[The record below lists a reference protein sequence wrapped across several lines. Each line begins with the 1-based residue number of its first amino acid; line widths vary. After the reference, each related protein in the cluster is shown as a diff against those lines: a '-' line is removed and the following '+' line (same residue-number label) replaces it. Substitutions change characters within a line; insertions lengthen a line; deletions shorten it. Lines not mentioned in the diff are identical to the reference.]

1 MNVSAC
7 KILTDVESKIRLE
20 LLKEKKEETIVK
32 YKSSIVIFVVCLL
45 TACGD
50 NNSKAENSVNNWNQS
65 ETEHTS
71 VDDQFVSS
79 NTEELTITTDTE
91 ELSPEDEKL
100 INEDGMTL
108 ESRISVPSGYQ
119 RTEVEEGSLGDF
131 LHQYPMK
138 AYGSKVHLFDGSEK
152 YNQSAHISVFD
163 LPIENYDLQQCA
175 DSVIRMYAE
184 YFWNTKQ
191 YDRIAFHYTS
201 GFLAEYPKWR
211 EGNRIK
217 VDGNTVKWVKSAGY
231 DDSYECFVEYLKN
244 VFSYAG
250 TLSMYCEEAVEIPL
264 GEAKAGDVFL
274 YGGSPGHVVMI
285 VDVCENEDGEK
296 AFLLAQGYM
305 PAQEFHLLVNENH
318 LEDPWYYE
326 SEISY
331 PFSTP
336 EYTFQEGSLKT
347 LLY

>member
-1 MNVSAC
+1 M
-7 KILTDVESKIRLE
+7 
-20 LLKEKKEETIVK
+20 K

-65 ETEHTS
+65 EIEYTS
-71 VDDQFVSS
+71 VDDQIVYS
-79 NTEELTITTDTE
+79 NTEEMRIEKDFQEETTE
-91 ELSPEDEKL
+91 VASKEVELL
-100 INEDGMTL
+100 INEAGMTL

-119 RTEVEEGSLGDF
+119 RMEVEEGSLGDF

-191 YDRIAFHYTS
+191 YDQIAFHYTS

>member
-1 MNVSAC
+1 M
-7 KILTDVESKIRLE
+7 
-20 LLKEKKEETIVK
+20 KEREEEMIVK
-32 YKSSIVIFVVCLL
+32 YKSSIVIFVVCLSLL

-50 NNSKAENSVNNWNQS
+50 NNNKAENSVNNWNQS

-71 VDDQFVSS
+71 VDDQIAYS
-79 NTEELTITTDTE
+79 NTEELAITTETE
-91 ELSPEDEKL
+91 ELTPKVERL
-100 INEDGMTL
+100 INEEGMTL
-108 ESRISVPSGYQ
+108 ESRILTPSGYQ

>member
-1 MNVSAC
+1 M
-7 KILTDVESKIRLE
+7 
-20 LLKEKKEETIVK
+20 KEKKEETIVK
-32 YKSSIVIFVVCLL
+32 YKRSIVIFVVCFSLL

-50 NNSKAENSVNNWNQS
+50 NNSKAENSVNNLNQS

-71 VDDQFVSS
+71 VDDQIAYS
-79 NTEELTITTDTE
+79 NTEELAITTETE
-91 ELSPEDEKL
+91 EQTQEDGRL

-108 ESRISVPSGYQ
+108 ESRILTPSSYQ
-119 RTEVEEGSLGDF
+119 RTEVEEDSLGDF
-131 LHQYPMK
+131 LHKYPMK

-163 LPIENYDLQQCA
+163 LPIENYNLQQCA

-231 DDSYECFVEYLKN
+231 DDSYECFVAYLKN

>member
-1 MNVSAC
+1 M
-7 KILTDVESKIRLE
+7 
-20 LLKEKKEETIVK
+20 K
-32 YKSSIVIFVVCLL
+32 YKSSIVIFVVCLSLL

-50 NNSKAENSVNNWNQS
+50 NNNKAENSVNNWNQS
-65 ETEHTS
+65 ETEHIS
-71 VDDQFVSS
+71 VDDQIAYS

-191 YDRIAFHYTS
+191 YERIAFHYTS

-217 VDGNTVKWVKSAGY
+217 VDGNTVTWVKSAGY

>member
-1 MNVSAC
+1 M
-7 KILTDVESKIRLE
+7 
-20 LLKEKKEETIVK
+20 KEKKEETIVK
-32 YKSSIVIFVVCLL
+32 YKRSIVIFVVCLL

-65 ETEHTS
+65 EIEYTS
-71 VDDQFVSS
+71 VDDQIAYS
-79 NTEELTITTDTE
+79 NTKELEITTETE
-91 ELSPEDEKL
+91 EQTQEDGRL

-119 RTEVEEGSLGDF
+119 RMEVEEGSLGDF

-191 YDRIAFHYTS
+191 YERIAFHYTS

-217 VDGNTVKWVKSAGY
+217 VDGNTVTWVKSAEY

>member
-1 MNVSAC
+1 M
-7 KILTDVESKIRLE
+7 
-20 LLKEKKEETIVK
+20 K
-32 YKSSIVIFVVCLL
+32 YKSSIVIFVVCLSLL

-50 NNSKAENSVNNWNQS
+50 NNNKAENSVNNWNQS

-79 NTEELTITTDTE
+79 NTEKLTITTDTE

-108 ESRISVPSGYQ
+108 ESRILVPAGYQ

-191 YDRIAFHYTS
+191 YERILIRHPITVKYHRNVCQADKKSMIILCNPFYTYTFCPHTIFRIDMYRSDIAF
-201 GFLAEYPKWR
+201 FLFDF
-211 EGNRIK
+211 I
-217 VDGNTVKWVKSAGY
+217 
-231 DDSYECFVEYLKN
+231 
-244 VFSYAG
+244 
-250 TLSMYCEEAVEIPL
+250 
-264 GEAKAGDVFL
+264 
-274 YGGSPGHVVMI
+274 
-285 VDVCENEDGEK
+285 
-296 AFLLAQGYM
+296 
-305 PAQEFHLLVNENH
+305 
-318 LEDPWYYE
+318 
-326 SEISY
+326 
-331 PFSTP
+331 
-336 EYTFQEGSLKT
+336 
-347 LLY
+347 

>member
-1 MNVSAC
+1 M
-7 KILTDVESKIRLE
+7 
-20 LLKEKKEETIVK
+20 K
-32 YKSSIVIFVVCLL
+32 YKSSIVIFVVCFSLL
-45 TACGD
+45 TACSD
-50 NNSKAENSVNNWNQS
+50 NNNKAENSVNNWNQS

-71 VDDQFVSS
+71 VDDQIAYS

-191 YDRIAFHYTS
+191 YERIAFHYTS

-217 VDGNTVKWVKSAGY
+217 VDGNTVTWVKSAEY

-305 PAQEFHLLVNENH
+305 PAQEFHLLINETH

>member
-1 MNVSAC
+1 M
-7 KILTDVESKIRLE
+7 
-20 LLKEKKEETIVK
+20 KEKKEETIVK
-32 YKSSIVIFVVCLL
+32 YKRSIVIFVVCLSLL

-50 NNSKAENSVNNWNQS
+50 NNNKAENSVNNWNQS

-138 AYGSKVHLFDGSEK
+138 AYGAKVHLFDGSEK

-184 YFWNTKQ
+184 YFWSTKQ
-191 YDRIAFHYTS
+191 YERIAFHYTS

-217 VDGNTVKWVKSAGY
+217 VDGNTVKWVKSARY

-326 SEISY
+326 NEISY

>member
-1 MNVSAC
+1 M
-7 KILTDVESKIRLE
+7 
-20 LLKEKKEETIVK
+20 K
-32 YKSSIVIFVVCLL
+32 YKSSIVIFVVCFSLL

-50 NNSKAENSVNNWNQS
+50 NNKLENEISNSAQI
-65 ETEHTS
+65 ETENPTL
-71 VDDQFVSS
+71 DDQIVYS
-79 NTEELTITTDTE
+79 NTEEMLIETDLQEEKTE
-91 ELSPEDEKL
+91 VASKESEQF

-108 ESRISVPSGYQ
+108 ESRILTPFGYH
-119 RTEVEEGSLGDF
+119 RTQVEEGSLGDF

-231 DDSYECFVEYLKN
+231 DDSYECFVAYLKN

-285 VDVCENEDGEK
+285 VDVCENEDREK

-305 PAQEFHLLVNENH
+305 PAQEFHLLVNETH

-326 SEISY
+326 NEISY

>member
-1 MNVSAC
+1 M
-7 KILTDVESKIRLE
+7 
-20 LLKEKKEETIVK
+20 KEKEEEMIVK
-32 YKSSIVIFVVCLL
+32 YKSSIVIFVVCLSLL

-191 YDRIAFHYTS
+191 YERIAFHYTS

-305 PAQEFHLLVNENH
+305 PAQDFHLLVNENH

-336 EYTFQEGSLKT
+336 EYTFQEGSLKA

>member
-1 MNVSAC
+1 M
-7 KILTDVESKIRLE
+7 
-20 LLKEKKEETIVK
+20 K
-32 YKSSIVIFVVCLL
+32 YQSSIIILALCFSLL

-50 NNSKAENSVNNWNQS
+50 NKLENEISNSTQI
-65 ETEHTS
+65 ETENPTL
-71 VDDQFVSS
+71 DDQIVYS
-79 NTEELTITTDTE
+79 NTEELTITTETE
-91 ELSPEDEKL
+91 GQTPEVEKI

-108 ESRISVPSGYQ
+108 ESRILTPSGYQ
-119 RTEVEEGSLGDF
+119 RTEVEEDSLGDF

>member
-1 MNVSAC
+1 M
-7 KILTDVESKIRLE
+7 
-20 LLKEKKEETIVK
+20 KEKEEEMIVK
-32 YKSSIVIFVVCLL
+32 YKSSIVIFVVCLSLL

-71 VDDQFVSS
+71 VDDQIAYS
-79 NTEELTITTDTE
+79 NTEELAITTETE
-91 ELSPEDEKL
+91 ELTPKVERI
-100 INEDGMTL
+100 INEEGMTL
-108 ESRISVPSGYQ
+108 ESRILTPSGYQ

-201 GFLAEYPKWR
+201 GFLAEYLKWR

-336 EYTFQEGSLKT
+336 EYTFQERSLKT

>member
-1 MNVSAC
+1 M
-7 KILTDVESKIRLE
+7 
-20 LLKEKKEETIVK
+20 K
-32 YKSSIVIFVVCLL
+32 YKSSIVIFVVCLSLL

-50 NNSKAENSVNNWNQS
+50 NNSKAENSVNNLNQS
-65 ETEHTS
+65 ETEYTS
-71 VDDQFVSS
+71 VDDQIAYS

-119 RTEVEEGSLGDF
+119 RTEVEEDSLGDF

-191 YDRIAFHYTS
+191 YERIAFHYTS

-217 VDGNTVKWVKSAGY
+217 VDGNTVTWVKSAGY